1 MASLHGARLRFQKN
15 IKTGSYKINLQ
26 LLQDGKILSTIP
38 FTVKVLNRRLSL
50 SDNFHLNFW
59 QQPYAVSR
67 YYGVAPWSQA
77 HLDILRP
84 YMQLL
89 ARAGQRNALAI
100 LFYEPWG
107 EQSNDKFDAMIETTR
122 KADGT
127 WSYDYTASTV
137 GFRSSTLVVSMG
149 TQLFLKW
156 CLGDMTF
163 TYYDEA
169 SKSYR
174 N

>member
-1 MASLHGARLRFQKN
+1 MYSKSAWCTIEVPKN

-38 FTVKVLNRRLSL
+38 FTVKVLNRKLSL

-59 QQPYAVSR
+59 QQPYAASR

-89 ARAGQRNALAI
+89 ARAGQRNA
-100 LFYEPWG
+100 
-107 EQSNDKFDAMIETTR
+107 
-122 KADGT
+122 
-127 WSYDYTASTV
+127 STV
-137 GFRSSTLVVSMG
+137 S
-149 TQLFLKW
+149 QW
-156 CLGDMTF
+156 CLGT
-163 TYYDEA
+163 
-169 SKSYR
+169 
-174 N
+174 